1 MPIDNS
7 DDKDYSQSESEEK
20 VKKEESAD
28 NSEYVPLIKRKR
40 KKKSVKTI
48 DKKRG
53 LTCSFCSEEFNN
65 VADLRLHKR
74 TVHVNVQCEICN
86 KTFENLRKLK
96 VEKILKGSLDSIPP
110 PPPSV
115 KFQIMGRNVC
125 LRCKGKTLLG
135 VLNKL
140 LKTKSL

>member
-20 VKKEESAD
+20 VKKEESPD

-65 VADLRLHKR
+65 VTDLRLHKR

-96 VEKILKGSLDSIPP
+96 VEKILKGSLDLIPSP
-110 PPPSV
+110 
-115 KFQIMGRNVC
+115 
-125 LRCKGKTLLG
+125 
-135 VLNKL
+135 
-140 LKTKSL
+140 

>member
-48 DKKRG
+48 NKKKA

-65 VADLRLHKR
+65 VTDLRLHKR

-96 VEKILKGSLDSIPP
+96 VEKI
-110 PPPSV
+110 
-115 KFQIMGRNVC
+115 
-125 LRCKGKTLLG
+125 
-135 VLNKL
+135 
-140 LKTKSL
+140 